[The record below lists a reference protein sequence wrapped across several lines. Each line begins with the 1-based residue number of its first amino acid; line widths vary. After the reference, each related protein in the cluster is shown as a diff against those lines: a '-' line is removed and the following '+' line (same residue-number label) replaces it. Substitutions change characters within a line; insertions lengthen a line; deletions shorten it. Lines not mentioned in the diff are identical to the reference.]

1 MLLELA
7 ASLKRATA
15 DIPSRS
21 YSFCILLLFLLPNL
35 FPREIIAPYIFQ
47 GFEVS
52 ILQTT
57 GNHRQNFHPL
67 ATLVTAYCS
76 LCQPPLPAWRGSRGY
91 ALSWH
96 TFSIQR
102 RDAEFFI
109 WVKFSLLLAPMIFP
123 ISLGL
128 CLSSHK

>member
-21 YSFCILLLFLLPNL
+21 SSFHIFSLFLLPNL
-35 FPREIIAPYIFQ
+35 FPREITAPCIFQ

-57 GNHRQNFHPL
+57 SNHRQKFHPL
-67 ATLVTAYCS
+67 AMLVTAYCS
-76 LCQPPLPAWRGSRGY
+76 LCQSLLPAWRGSQSYTPG
-91 ALSWH
+91 WH
-96 TFSIQR
+96 TFRIQR
-102 RDAEFFI
+102 CDAEFFI
-109 WVKFSLLLAPMIFP
+109 WLKFSLLLAPMIHSIF
-123 ISLGL
+123 LGL